1 MGLKKINQWEKAVV
15 FLLNL
20 DGWDLEWCGAGN
32 SRYDAKGKTSKGV
45 DCVIEM
51 KFRNKYYEDKLIE
64 KDKYDALM
72 ALDKDIVK
80 IFFVNDPKGN
90 FMYWLNT
97 LEMPK
102 TVKKYCP
109 DTTMWTKKRLLKDV
123 YLLQENQAVRININI
138 PEKQLLNFLF
148 IKQIKLYLFF
158 IN

>member
-1 MGLKKINQWEKAVV
+1 
-15 FLLNL
+15 
-20 DGWDLEWCGAGN
+20 
-32 SRYDAKGKTSKGV
+32 
-45 DCVIEM
+45 M

-138 PEKQLLNFLF
+138 PEK
-148 IKQIKLYLFF
+148 
-158 IN
+158 